1 MRITPKQYA
10 QTLYEITDGQ
20 SKPEIEK
27 SVAGFARYIYKE
39 RKLKLADKIIEQFGK
54 IYNQQKGIVEA
65 EIVSR
70 KKLDEA
76 TSKKIKHFVKER
88 YLAYRQAGQAKE
100 VVVKNII
107 DENIKGGVIIKVGDE
122 IIDGSVRGRLGE
134 LRKVLT

>member
-1 MRITPKQYA
+1 MRITAKQYA
-10 QTLYEITDGQ
+10 RTLYELTEGK
-20 SKPEIEK
+20 SKSEIEELI
-27 SVAGFARYIYKE
+27 AGFARYIYKE
-39 RKLKLADKIIEQFGK
+39 RKLALADRIIEQFGK
-54 IYNQQKGIVEA
+54 IYSQQKGIVEV

-88 YLAYRQAGQAKE
+88 YQAKE
-100 VVVKNII
+100 VVVKNVV

-134 LRKVLT
+134 LRKVLV